1 MFGLFHSNMHQS
13 NTAISMI
20 VVTTVLAVGLSS
32 GNFVNAANVL
42 VNPGAETGDFTGWT
56 PVGTAS
62 VASTND
68 LYYNGGNPVG
78 ASNILTHSGE
88 YCFKTYNNVGG
99 ATYIYQTVAT
109 TAGSQWSASVYAL
122 SHLQDYIALDSTAH
136 MQLTFYDSTGTN
148 ILAVYGSG
156 ILDPNNPG
164 FPMTVNISPAT
175 NSSGWIFL
183 QANNQYSGVPAS
195 EGNWMT
201 SVPTNITAP
210 SGTAFLQFQME
221 FDGGLDGG
229 SVFWDDCVLYK
240 LVGTDPDITTP
251 PTALTV
257 VSGQNATFS
266 VVGSGNTTLSYQWKK
281 GGSNVSGSRVGG
293 ATTAT
298 LTITNCLASDAGSYS
313 VVITDNNGSIQSVPV
328 ALTVLNPAAGNN
340 ALGPNAGFENAPNWA
355 PWNPFNGT
363 GLPST
368 NSTYY
373 LVTNKVNVYDGEY
386 CAQVYDGGTD
396 NGFWTHVA
404 CTPGSVWK
412 AAGHAYITSTSDNL
426 SASNTCRL
434 QVWFQTAGGTQV
446 GPTYESWK
454 IFGLGYS
461 NVYQMMPRDTW
472 VYLPVTNV
480 VDATDTPTNFVTSFV
495 APPTATVINYQ
506 VYYYSPPGGG
516 GTGGSVFWDDMELYQ
531 LQSVTNVTTSVSGN
545 NLNLTFPTRGGLNY
559 SVLYK
564 TNLTDP
570 SWNLL
575 TNGIP
580 GSGSTITVS
589 DPLTGPH
596 RFYEVETQ

>member
-1 MFGLFHSNMHQS
+1 M
-13 NTAISMI
+13 AISSIAMAAA
-20 VVTTVLAVGLSS
+20 LALGLSF
-32 GNFVNAANVL
+32 GGQAEAANVL

-78 ASNILTHSGE
+78 ASNILTHAGE
-88 YCFKTYNNVGG
+88 YAFKTYNNAGG
-99 ATYIYQTVAT
+99 ATYIYQNFAT
-109 TAGSQWSASVYAL
+109 AAGSQWSASVYAL
-122 SHLQDYIALDSTAH
+122 SHAQDYIALDSTAH
-136 MQLTFYDSTGTN
+136 LQLVFFDNTGTN
-148 ILAVYGSG
+148 ILAVYGSD

-164 FPMTVNISPAT
+164 FPMTVYPPPAT
-175 NSSGWIFL
+175 NSSGWVFL
-183 QANNQYSGVPAS
+183 QAMNQYSGVPAA
-195 EGNWMT
+195 EGNWLS

-210 SGTAFLQFQME
+210 SGTAFVQFQVE
-221 FDGGLDGG
+221 FDGGVGGG
-229 SVFWDDCVLYK
+229 SVFWDDCVLNK

-257 VSGQNATFS
+257 VAGQNATFT

-281 GGSNVSGSRVGG
+281 GGSNVSGSRIGG

-298 LTITNCLASDAGSYS
+298 LTITNCLTSDAGSYS

-328 ALTVLNPAAGNN
+328 ALTVLNPAAANN
-340 ALGPNAGFENAPNWA
+340 ALGPNAGFENAPNWS

-373 LVTNKVNVYDGEY
+373 QVTNKVNVYDGAY

-412 AAGHAYITSTSDNL
+412 AAAHAYITSTTDNL

-434 QVWFQTAGGTQV
+434 QVWFQTAGGTHV
-446 GPTYESWK
+446 GPTYECWK
-454 IFGLGYS
+454 IYGLGYT

-480 VDATDTPTNFVTSFV
+480 VDATDTPTNSVTSFV
-495 APPTATVINYQ
+495 APPTAAVINYQ

-531 LQSVTNVTTSVSGN
+531 LVPVTNITTSVSAN

-564 TNLTDP
+564 ANLTDP
-570 SWNLL
+570 SWNVL

-580 GSGSTITVS
+580 GTGSTITVS
-589 DPLTGPH
+589 DQLTGPQ
-596 RFYEVETQ
+596 RFYQVETQ